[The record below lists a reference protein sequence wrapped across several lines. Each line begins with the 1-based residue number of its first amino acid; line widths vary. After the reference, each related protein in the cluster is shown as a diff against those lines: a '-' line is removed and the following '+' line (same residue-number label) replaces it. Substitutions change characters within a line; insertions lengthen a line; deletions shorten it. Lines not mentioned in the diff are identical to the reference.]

1 MRLLR
6 ALLAAL
12 LSTPL
17 IAAALPGGQAVISTE
32 QVRAELV
39 AHAPQGVLPGQPL
52 WLGLALEHQPHWHTY
67 WKNPGDSGLP
77 TTLAWT
83 LPAGFKAGEIDWP
96 TPSRLPIGPLMNHGY
111 DGRLLLPVKVEV
123 PAGYA
128 GDTLSVKL
136 RADWLVCKDVCIP
149 EGGDFAL
156 DIPARSAFAAHGADF
171 EAAFAARPRT
181 LAETKASATIGHDGL
196 ALEVAGLPAAWAGKA
211 IEFFPEAP
219 GVLDNALPR
228 QAAWDGARWRVRV
241 PLSDQRVDA
250 PARMDAE
257 IGRAHV

>member
-1 MRLLR
+1 MPMRLLR

-111 DGRLLLPVKVEV
+111 
-123 PAGYA
+123 
-128 GDTLSVKL
+128 
-136 RADWLVCKDVCIP
+136 
-149 EGGDFAL
+149 
-156 DIPARSAFAAHGADF
+156 
-171 EAAFAARPRT
+171 
-181 LAETKASATIGHDGL
+181 
-196 ALEVAGLPAAWAGKA
+196 
-211 IEFFPEAP
+211 
-219 GVLDNALPR
+219 
-228 QAAWDGARWRVRV
+228 
-241 PLSDQRVDA
+241 
-250 PARMDAE
+250 
-257 IGRAHV
+257 